1 VRRHAGDQARFRAP
15 STQREGKTFV
25 ANFILRRLGISFLV
39 LLGGSL
45 LLFVLTINSGDP
57 ISDLREINTEN
68 RDHLIRQ
75 RTEIMHLN
83 EPWYTR
89 YWMWLKG
96 VGQCVTLNCDLGEN
110 RNGVSVTG
118 LLSNAASSTLRLVL
132 LSVILAIVV
141 GIVVG
146 ILTAIRQYS
155 GFDYSVTFLAFLFF
169 SLPVFWAAVLLKEYG
184 AIRFNNWI
192 REPTFSPVQILFLA
206 LLIGAVLQAVL
217 GGNTRRRLISFGA
230 TAVFVA
236 ASLSYFSAVEWF
248 RRPLLGIA
256 FVIVVGLAAA
266 VGGTALFAG
275 LDNRKVLYP
284 ALVTVGAGT
293 VSYFAFDPLLRTGG
307 WGVILGLF
315 VFAVLVSA
323 VIGWLMGGYSRRA
336 ATGLSMVV
344 GVVMSVLIFADHL
357 ARNWSTLLSLKP
369 RPVSTIGSQT
379 PDFAGNFWQTVLDQ
393 GAQILL
399 PTIVLTLISL
409 ATYTRYTRSSMLE
422 VMNQDYIRTARSK
435 GLSER
440 VVIVKHGF
448 RNALIPITTIVA
460 FDFAG
465 LIGGAIITE
474 KVFGWKGMG
483 ELFQTG
489 LETTDP
495 SPVMAF
501 FLVTGTAAIVMNMV
515 ADLAYAALDPR
526 IRR

>member
-1 VRRHAGDQARFRAP
+1 M
-15 STQREGKTFV
+15 
-25 ANFILRRLGISFLV
+25 ANFILRRLGISVLV

-57 ISDLREINTEN
+57 LFDLREVQAEN
-68 RDHLIRQ
+68 RDYLIRQ
-75 RTEIMHLN
+75 RTEVMHLN
-83 EPWYTR
+83 DPWFQR
-89 YWMWLKG
+89 YWIWLKG
-96 VGQCVTLNCDLGEN
+96 VGQCLTLNCDLGEN
-110 RNGVSVTG
+110 RNGIPVTG
-118 LLSNAASSTLRLVL
+118 LLANAASSTMRLVL

-141 GIVVG
+141 GITVG

-184 AIRFNNWI
+184 AIRLNDWI
-192 REPTFSPVQILFLA
+192 VEPTFTPLQIAVAAVLF
-206 LLIGAVLQAVL
+206 GAILQAVL
-217 GGNTRRRLISFGA
+217 GGDRRRRLLTFGV

-236 ASLSYFSAVEWF
+236 VSMVYFSSVEWF
-248 RRPLLGIA
+248 RRPLLGIV
-256 FVIVVGLAAA
+256 FVVVVGLAAA

-284 ALVTVGAGT
+284 ALVTVGAGAI
-293 VSYFAFDPLLRTGG
+293 SYFVFDSVLTTGG
-307 WGVILGLF
+307 WWVLVGLF
-315 VFAVLVSA
+315 VLAIVISA
-323 VIGWLMGGYSRRA
+323 LIGWFMGGYSRKT
-336 ATGLSMVV
+336 ATGLCVV
-344 GVVMSVLIFADHL
+344 IGIVMSLVITADYL
-357 ARNWSTLLSLKP
+357 TRNWGELLALKP
-369 RPVSTIGSQT
+369 RPISTIGSET
-379 PDFAGNFWQTVLDQ
+379 PNFGGNFWQTLLDQ
-393 GAQILL
+393 GSQIIL

-465 LIGGAIITE
+465 LIGGAVITE
-474 KVFGWKGMG
+474 QVFGWKGMG
-483 ELFQTG
+483 ELFKRGVDTV
-489 LETTDP
+489 DP
-495 SPVMAF
+495 APVMAF
-501 FLVTGTAAIVMNMV
+501 FLVTGTAAIVMNMA